1 MNNIDIMNSIVEN
14 AINKIR
20 LFEPNPL
27 IRERADIFVKIHL
40 VPVNQLIKV
49 ENGTIIPTT
58 YIIDLALIGH
68 SVTRIVNYLNM
79 HEEGSLAL
87 GKKIGR
93 VRDKE
98 RLVTSYI
105 ELIMKT
111 LRFFNNY
118 FVCRHVLDHIAWAY
132 DEVVGNNTVI
142 KLFKDEFRDD
152 REVDKALNEL
162 SKRLIMSIIDFYNG
176 LRRWVLNNELRRPSY
191 TQYFIVNEVLRRLSP
206 NEHLVIIEANED
218 YFYLGLLRDVSL
230 TNTIIKIG

>member
-14 AINKIR
+14 AINKVR

-58 YIIDLALIGH
+58 YIIDLALIGP
-68 SVTRIVNYLNM
+68 SVTRIMDYLNM
-79 HEEGSLAL
+79 HEAGSLAL
-87 GKKIGR
+87 GRKMGR
-93 VRDKE
+93 ARDKE
-98 RLVTSYI
+98 RLITSYM

-162 SKRLIMSIIDFYNG
+162 SKRLITSIIDFYDG
-176 LRRWVLNNELRRPSY
+176 LRRWVLDNELRRPSY
-191 TQYFIVNEVLRRLSP
+191 TQYFIVNEVLRRLSS
-206 NEHLVIIEANED
+206 NEYLVIIEANED

-230 TNTIIKIG
+230 TNTVIKIG

>member
-1 MNNIDIMNSIVEN
+1 MSNIDIMNSIIEN
-14 AINKIR
+14 AINKVK

-40 VPVNQLIKV
+40 VPVNQLIRI
-49 ENGTIIPTT
+49 ENGIITPVT
-58 YIIDLALIGH
+58 YIIDLALIGP
-68 SVTRIVNYLNM
+68 SVTRIVDYLNV
-79 HEEGSLAL
+79 HEEGSLVL
-87 GKKIGR
+87 GRKIGR
-93 VRDKE
+93 ARGKE

-142 KLFKDEFRDD
+142 KLFKDEFKDD
-152 REVDKALNEL
+152 REIDRALNEL
-162 SKRLIMSIIDFYNG
+162 SKRLITSIIDFYGG
-176 LRRWVLNNELRRPSY
+176 LRRWVLNSELRKPSY
-191 TQYFIVNEVLRRLSP
+191 TQYFIVNEVLSKLSL

-230 TNTIIKIG
+230 TNTVIKIG